1 MVRRMPSAQRTTALA
16 AGVLV
21 TATAVLVAQFLS
33 SPSVTATAGERSV
46 RLTGIGRCF
55 GARDVA
61 LVASAACAVGVS
73 GTVLLYRPA
82 ASTAETGGATAPV
95 AVDGST
101 DTAASRSAD
110 DLLDARRREWDDT
123 ADRLADNEAKVYQVV
138 LDADGV
144 VAQSDIVDRTDLSKA
159 TVSRTLD
166 SLETRGLVERRR
178 RGMGNTVLLT

>member
-1 MVRRMPSAQRTTALA
+1 MVRQRPAAQRTTALA

-21 TATAVLVAQFLS
+21 TATAVLVAQLLP
-33 SPSVTATAGERSV
+33 SPSVVATAGERSV
-46 RLTGIGRCF
+46 RLTTLGRYF
-55 GARDVA
+55 DARDVA
-61 LVASAACAVGVS
+61 LLAGAACAVGMS
-73 GTVLLYRPA
+73 ATLLLSDA
-82 ASTAETGGATAPV
+82 TGRTDG
-95 AVDGST
+95 AVDDPTGT
-101 DTAASRSAD
+101 DDARSSD

-123 ADRLADNEAKVYQVV
+123 ADRLADTEAAVYQVV

-166 SLETRGLVERRR
+166 SLETRGLVERKR